1 MKKIQESRGAPGAAL
16 VPVGIAGRD
25 VACGVEFGALFRGE
39 VPAEGTE
46 IVAQLLFGASADDDV
61 SDRWALQEP
70 VQGDLRNGL
79 SGFFGDS
86 IESVDRFVEMF
97 VRDLRPEIPRRMEK
111 LG

>member
-1 MKKIQESRGAPGAAL
+1 M
-16 VPVGIAGRD
+16 PVGVAGRD
-25 VACGVEFGALFRGE
+25 VACGVEFGDLFRE

-46 IVAQLLFGASADDDV
+46 IVAQLLFQASADDDV
-61 SDRWALQEP
+61 SDRRALEEP

-86 IESVDRFVEMF
+86 IEGVGHFVEML
-97 VRDLRPEIPRRMEK
+97 VRDVRPEIPRRMEK